1 MVFKLFSKLNSRLSK
16 LVSHFSGIFV
26 VILVILALICLFIT
40 QERET
45 FVPGKAGPVHPYQ
58 VTEQTSQQLGLP
70 NAQCTPE
77 TDCFPGSYLR
87 TEIYHQALKRE
98 IKEETNLIV
107 RVSRMILSVNFEMI
121 GLKKKHN
128 IVYYECEISEK
139 RKIILTEGRKY
150 KFFSFN
156 QIKKLN
162 IIPMDFAAIKSHYL
176 TIIKKTT
183 L

>member
-1 MVFKLFSKLNSRLSK
+1 MIKSVKGIIVVKNNYLLQLRDNKKNIYYPNFWGVFGGRVKK
-16 LVSHFSGIFV
+16 
-26 VILVILALICLFIT
+26 
-40 QERET
+40 
-45 FVPGKAGPVHPYQ
+45 
-58 VTEQTSQQLGLP
+58 
-70 NAQCTPE
+70 
-77 TDCFPGSYLR
+77 

-107 RVSRMILSVNFEMI
+107 RVSRMILSVNFRMI

-128 IVYYECEISEK
+128 IVYYECGISEK

-162 IIPMDFAAIKSHYL
+162 VIPIDFAAIKNHYL
-176 TIIKKTT
+176 KIIKKKSLTKP
-183 L
+183 